1 MHVGVTKPLDKK
13 RFCHSVMV
21 CWFIAGILSNDNSL
35 GPIYTPNQR
44 NTLKNEM
51 SCLQFVPK
59 AKTICSK
66 DRKINQYPN
75 LFSMKTLLFKVQS
88 NLNYPDF

>member
-1 MHVGVTKPLDKK
+1 
-13 RFCHSVMV
+13 MV
-21 CWFIAGILSNDNSL
+21 CWFIAGILLNDNSL

-59 AKTICSK
+59 AKTIWSK